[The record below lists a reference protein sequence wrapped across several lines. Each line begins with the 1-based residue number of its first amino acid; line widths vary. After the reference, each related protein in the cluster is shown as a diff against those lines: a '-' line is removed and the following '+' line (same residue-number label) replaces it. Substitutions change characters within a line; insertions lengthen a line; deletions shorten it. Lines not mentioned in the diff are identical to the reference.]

1 MTTAAQTQAVAEAWL
16 TAFNAG
22 DVEALVALYADD
34 CRHTSPKLRVLHPET
49 GGFLVGKP
57 ALRTW
62 WAGAMARLPGL
73 RYEKTTLTASAERV
87 FLEYLR
93 HAPGESAMPVAEVF
107 DVREGR
113 IVASRV
119 YHG

>member
-1 MTTAAQTQAVAEAWL
+1 MTTAQTEAVAEAWL
-16 TAFNAG
+16 AAFNAG
-22 DVEALVALYADD
+22 DVEALLALYADG

-57 ALRTW
+57 ALRSW
-62 WAGAMARLPGL
+62 WSAAMARLPGL
-73 RYEKTTLTASAERV
+73 RYEKTALTASAERV

-93 HAPGESAMPVAEVF
+93 HAPGESVLPVAEVF
-107 DVREGR
+107 DVHAGR